1 MKRDLKKFAFTNE
14 LFEGGDLPFLE
25 VCVWDGEKREIKL
38 LIVIYMVTSK
48 VKQIIS
54 YIFVIKLGRFWV
66 SNLVIG
72 I

>member
-14 LFEGGDLPFLE
+14 LFEGGDLPFFRS
-25 VCVWDGEKREIKL
+25 VVWDREIREIKL

-48 VKQIIS
+48 VKLIIS